1 MQNKEIFKPAQEE
14 LLNKCPHCCVFEETK
29 IHLLVCLTNDQGN
42 QEIFKPAQEEYKN
55 YCWLLKCPVVVCFE
69 KPKLTGSLSSIL
81 PENMLALFTK
91 LCDSYKPM
99 ILDNSINGYSK

>member
-1 MQNKEIFKPAQEE
+1 MQNK
-14 LLNKCPHCCVFEETK
+14 
-29 IHLLVCLTNDQGN
+29 
-42 QEIFKPAQEEYKN
+42 EIFKPAQEEYKN

-69 KPKLTGSLSSIL
+69 KQKLTGSLSSIL

-91 LCDSYKPM
+91 LCDSYKPL